1 MTKVKNCKKKNNK
14 IRKREKKNHK
24 NVKLTQKQSIVLGVR
39 AIKGLIVSKKG
50 RK

>member
-1 MTKVKNCKKKNNK
+1 MKTVKKKNYKMKNSKK
-14 IRKREKKNHK
+14 ITRDAKIN
-24 NVKLTQKQSIVLGVR
+24 QKQSIVLGVC

>member
-1 MTKVKNCKKKNNK
+1 MTKVKIVKKKKTKLENV
-14 IRKREKKNHK
+14 KKNHK
-24 NVKLTQKQSIVLGVR
+24 NVKLTQKQGIVLGVR